1 MQHIELIINVFIC
14 VVLFPVSAVYLLRL
28 LQKSNLRR
36 IKTKLNSGEY
46 IEGYVTNRADIAYS
60 DGIIFTTLK
69 HEYYI
74 EIDNHYRFRVNSL
87 KKYNALPLHQKCKVI
102 TTDETIVY
110 IEGYTKLEG
119 RGMFEFLK
127 E

>member
-14 VVLFPVSAVYLLRL
+14 VVLFPVMAVYLLRL

-36 IKTKLNSGEY
+36 IKTKLDEGDY
-46 IEGYVTNRADIAYS
+46 IEGYVTDREVVTYS
-60 DGIIFTTLK
+60 EGIISKTLK

-87 KKYNALPLHQKCKVI
+87 KKYNALPLHQKCKII